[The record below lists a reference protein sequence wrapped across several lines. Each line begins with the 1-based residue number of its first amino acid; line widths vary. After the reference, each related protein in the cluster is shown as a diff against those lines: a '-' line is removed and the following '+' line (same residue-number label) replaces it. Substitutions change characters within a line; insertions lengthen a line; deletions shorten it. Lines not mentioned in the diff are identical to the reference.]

1 MGFTVGGI
9 YLMSKQIL
17 EMAVQLLIIL
27 VCIKYLRKKS

>member
-1 MGFTVGGI
+1 MGFTAAGV

-17 EMAVQLLIIL
+17 ETVFQLLIIL